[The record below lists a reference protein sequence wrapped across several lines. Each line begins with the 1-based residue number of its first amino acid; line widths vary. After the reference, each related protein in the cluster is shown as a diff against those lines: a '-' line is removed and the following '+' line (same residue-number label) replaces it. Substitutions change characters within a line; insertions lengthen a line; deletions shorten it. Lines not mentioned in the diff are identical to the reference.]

1 MKEIEEL
8 KQLVKS
14 LAENLSAAKNQVLAL
29 KANQA
34 ESPDQPGNATKLS
47 AGDTPENVTN
57 MEVTISAT
65 PQGSIQDFY
74 NGVSNSK
81 KLQEYI
87 RNYTSDQL
95 LTI

>member
-47 AGDTPENVTN
+47 AGDTPETVAN
-57 MEVTISAT
+57 MEIV
-65 PQGSIQDFY
+65 PP
-74 NGVSNSK
+74 
-81 KLQEYI
+81 L
-87 RNYTSDQL
+87 QL
-95 LTI
+95 LQTPLCQIRFSLP